1 MKSQEVVKEQLL
13 ASLKGHQAHAEFDDV
28 VKNLPV
34 DLRNARVPN
43 VPYTL
48 WHLLEHIRLTQY
60 DILDFIRNPEYKEM
74 EWPKAYWPDEDAE
87 ADEKAWKKTI
97 ADFRKDRKELAE
109 LVSDPKTDFYAK
121 IPHGSGQHILREI
134 LLVVDHTAYHLGE
147 FLVMRRM
154 LGAWPAK

>member
-1 MKSQEVVKEQLL
+1 MKPEEVLRKQLVAAL
-13 ASLKGHQAHAEFDDV
+13 EGGHAHAEFDDV
-28 VKNLPV
+28 IKKLPA
-34 DLRNARVPN
+34 DLRNAKVPN

-48 WHLLEHIRLTQY
+48 WHLLEHIRLAQW
-60 DILDFIRNPEYKEM
+60 DILDFIRNPEYKSM
-74 EWPKAYWPDEDAE
+74 PWPEGYWPDPDAE

-97 ADFRKDRKELAE
+97 ADFHKDRKELTE
-109 LVSDPKTDFYAK
+109 LMTDPKTDFYGK